1 MLLDPE
7 WVSLSAEEN
16 DNNRYL
22 PIKNCLIMEF
32 SLQSFFNE
40 FFYLPQLR
48 HLLNLKW
55 NIGHKLHGTS
65 LILYQSLSVRGM
77 CKYVKNKR
85 VFWIKVEPMGK
96 SVKHFRAM
104 FLIGYCLDNKL
115 WYFILLWGHNDLRP
129 NSKNW
134 HFFNFLLR
142 TKYW

>member
-1 MLLDPE
+1 MLFEIYERTIGTVPKMLLDSE
-7 WVSLSAEEN
+7 WLTLSAEEN

-32 SLQSFFNE
+32 LLQSFFNE
-40 FFYLPQLR
+40 FLHLPQLR

-85 VFWIKVEPMGK
+85 VFRIKVEPMGK
-96 SVKHFRAM
+96 MEKKTIAGDVF
-104 FLIGYCLDNKL
+104 
-115 WYFILLWGHNDLRP
+115 
-129 NSKNW
+129 NW
-134 HFFNFLLR
+134 VLLR
-142 TKYW
+142 